1 MADENEGT
9 GILAIKEG
17 RDMFGTETKLDLKD
31 RKNPLKRLAT
41 NLVGKSKPQMSKGT
55 RPYNAPSKRPK

>member
-17 RDMFGTETKLDLKD
+17 RDMFGTETKLDLQN
-31 RKNPLKRLAT
+31 RKNQMKRLAT
-41 NLVGKSKPQMSKGT
+41 NLAGKSKPKMSKGT
-55 RPYNAPSKRPK
+55 RPYNASSKRAK

>member
-17 RDMFGTETKLDLKD
+17 RDMFGTETKLDLQN
-31 RKNPLKRLAT
+31 RKNQMKRLAT
-41 NLVGKSKPQMSKGT
+41 NLASRSKPKMSKGT
-55 RPYNAPSKRPK
+55 RPYNASSKRAK

>member
-1 MADENEGT
+1 MADQNEGT

-17 RDMFGTETKLDLKD
+17 RDMFGPETKLDLKD

-41 NLVGKSKPQMSKGT
+41 NLVGKSKPRPGKST
-55 RPYNAPSKRPK
+55 RPYNASSKRAK

>member
-1 MADENEGT
+1 MADKNEGT

-17 RDMFGTETKLDLKD
+17 RDMFGTETKLSLKD
-31 RKNPLKRLAT
+31 RKTPLGRLAV
-41 NLVGKSKPQMSKGT
+41 NLIGKSKPVFKNST